1 MLPELSRREMI
12 VKTGALAAAGAFL
25 GGCAVT
31 RPAVLPPKIRD
42 AASRKPAGD
51 RIRLGFIGTGGMGRG
66 LLGNFMLHND
76 IDVVALADVYDKHA
90 HEAAEQAGEKGHKP
104 KLYRDFRRVI
114 DHPDIDAV
122 VIATPD
128 HWHAIPTIFACH
140 AGKDVYV
147 EKPLSHNVIEGR
159 AMINAAR
166 RFNRVTQLG
175 TLIHSSDIY
184 RQVADIVQSGMLGD
198 ISRIRLGIS
207 GNRTPDGIGR
217 PADGE
222 PPTDCDYDMW
232 LGPAPKRPFN
242 PLRFTFNWR
251 YFWDYGGGG
260 LADFICHL
268 VDLVYWSLDLKAPKA
283 VTAGGGRYILNDI
296 AETPDTLDVLWEF
309 TPQGRCKK
317 PFQLIWSHNDAN
329 GRRIEGGDW
338 AIAFYGSNAT
348 LLAHYGAY
356 EIIPEKY
363 RKVEGIKLA
372 ESAGFSECGKRHS
385 REFLDGIKSRQR
397 CSCDIEYGHQMTK
410 LAHIAHIA
418 LRTGRKLTWDDEN
431 ERFINATEANRLLG
445 REYRAPWVLPT

>member
-242 PLRFTFNWR
+242 PLRFTFN
-251 YFWDYGGGG
+251 
-260 LADFICHL
+260 
-268 VDLVYWSLDLKAPKA
+268 
-283 VTAGGGRYILNDI
+283 
-296 AETPDTLDVLWEF
+296 
-309 TPQGRCKK
+309 
-317 PFQLIWSHNDAN
+317 
-329 GRRIEGGDW
+329 
-338 AIAFYGSNAT
+338 
-348 LLAHYGAY
+348 
-356 EIIPEKY
+356 
-363 RKVEGIKLA
+363 
-372 ESAGFSECGKRHS
+372 
-385 REFLDGIKSRQR
+385 
-397 CSCDIEYGHQMTK
+397 
-410 LAHIAHIA
+410 
-418 LRTGRKLTWDDEN
+418 
-431 ERFINATEANRLLG
+431 
-445 REYRAPWVLPT
+445 